1 MSDKSALGQGGGAGG
16 DAAARRRLEL
26 QRYAL
31 HHSPLEPSNFAIKIK
46 MPTNKTILVCAGFAQ
61 LDSEAPPPSPTALG
75 TEAERTTS
83 GSPIAP
89 VAEDTAAEEDAQVRS
104 FWHLDLT
111 RHSGLG
117 LAAI

>member
-1 MSDKSALGQGGGAGG
+1 
-16 DAAARRRLEL
+16 
-26 QRYAL
+26 
-31 HHSPLEPSNFAIKIK
+31 

-104 FWHLDLT
+104 FGLTWHLVLT
-111 RHSGLG
+111 RHDFST
-117 LAAI
+117 

>member
-1 MSDKSALGQGGGAGG
+1 MRLP
-16 DAAARRRLEL
+16 AAASS
-26 QRYAL
+26 Y
-31 HHSPLEPSNFAIKIK
+31 S
-46 MPTNKTILVCAGFAQ
+46 GFAQ

-104 FWHLDLT
+104 FD
-111 RHSGLG
+111 
-117 LAAI
+117 I